1 MDKRDL
7 RTTARVAIPLLLALA
22 LAASS
27 APAAVPAGLVSSA
40 TGTVEIGRG
49 EPPVWQP
56 AREGQPLEPGDL
68 VRTGAGGRA
77 AVEIRGA
84 TARLYENSMVRIP
97 LVADG
102 SSGAI
107 WLERGSSLF
116 NVFKRGSQGAF
127 EVQAAEVVVS
137 VKGTRFAVVLETGL
151 AVVSVQ
157 SGTVGVR
164 TPESALELEVLVHE
178 GFAAAGGSDRPFELM
193 AISGGDPWGVWEM
206 GAPLPDEIR
215 GLLDSAAAPAPDP
228 ELDAAVEVGRRAAA
242 EELAE
247 IAPAGEPEL
256 GRRKAVATRLENA
269 PAKMAPAEPV
279 ESELDPLLG
288 RKVLGSPETGTEPIV
303 TILETSPAARELQ
316 TEEVSSHLE
325 ELGFDIRFYQDH
337 LYLSPDGQHSEKL
350 TEDKLEQVIDEGDV
364 DLLGDDTLRVL
375 QDRGVD
381 PSDFAEDLAELLNQ
395 LNDH

>member
-1 MDKRDL
+1 MDRKQRRITGWIL
-7 RTTARVAIPLLLALA
+7 LPLLLALA
-22 LAASS
+22 MAASS
-27 APAAVPAGLVSSA
+27 APAATPAGLVSSA

-102 SSGAI
+102 SLGAI

-137 VKGTRFAVVLETGL
+137 VKGTRFSVALETGF

-157 SGTVGVR
+157 RGTVGVR
-164 TPESALELEVLVHE
+164 APESASEREVLVHE
-178 GFAAAGGSDRPFELM
+178 GFAAAGGSERPFELM
-193 AISGGDPWGVWEM
+193 AISGGDPWGAWEM

-215 GLLDSAAAPAPDP
+215 GLLDSAAAPDP

-256 GRRKAVATRLENA
+256 VRQKAVATRLETA
-269 PAKMAPAEPV
+269 PAKMAPAEPTQ
-279 ESELDPLLG
+279 SELDPLLDG
-288 RKVLGSPETGTEPIV
+288 KVLGSPGTGTDPIV
-303 TILETSPAARELQ
+303 NILETSPAAREIQ

-325 ELGFDIRFYQDH
+325 QLGFDIRFYGDS
-337 LYLSPDGQHSEKL
+337 LYLSPDGRTSEKL
-350 TEDKLEQVIDEGDV
+350 TEETLEEVINQGNI
-364 DLLGDDTLRVL
+364 DLLGDDTLQVL
-375 QDRGVD
+375 DDRGVD
-381 PSDFAEDLAELLNQ
+381 PGEFAEDLAELLGQ
-395 LNDH
+395 LNAR

>member
-1 MDKRDL
+1 MDRKERRITGWIVL
-7 RTTARVAIPLLLALA
+7 PLLLALA
-22 LAASS
+22 MAASS
-27 APAAVPAGLVSSA
+27 AAAAVPAGLVSSA

-193 AISGGDPWGVWEM
+193 AISGGDPWGAWEM
-206 GAPLPDEIR
+206 GAPLPSEIR
-215 GLLDSAAAPAPDP
+215 GLLDAAAAPDP

-247 IAPAGEPEL
+247 IAPVGEPEP
-256 GRRKAVATRLENA
+256 GRRKAVTTRLENA
-269 PAKMAPAEPV
+269 PAKMAPAEPAQ
-279 ESELDPLLG
+279 SELDPLLDG
-288 RKVLGSPETGTEPIV
+288 KVLGAPETATDPIV

-350 TEDKLEQVIDEGDV
+350 TEETLEQVIDEGDV